1 MWSRRGSSSRRGP
14 CSRHQGGGE
23 AQLGQQHEQLV
34 GPGRGHGTAPPAGE
48 DAQVVMQLVV
58 AAFRKV
64 VAAADTGDAA
74 AAAGVLLTA
83 AAAAAAASPPAASAK
98 VAAAANKLRLSP
110 LPGSASQ
117 LKGVAGTGTMGRS
130 AGVPDGSEPDD
141 SSGSPG
147 ASSAD
152 GSGRPAKRRRV
163 GEGHATPDAP
173 ATPETAAPGPG
184 LHGGQLPGQ
193 QQLQTSSRPPQ
204 QEQEVGQRDAAQTPR
219 RSPPPPAARVAAASV
234 CFHLPPPRGG
244 AALPTQCRVLFSKQ
258 LSASD
263 VGKMGRIIVP
273 RACGERWKGS
283 GMVLLLDGGPSH
295 ALLLH
300 TPQLHLYCHVHTHPP
315 PSNLPRPPKPHSLLL
330 HLQPSSTCRTVPPAR
345 M

>member
-130 AGVPDGSEPDD
+130 AGVPNGSEPDD

-193 QQLQTSSRPPQ
+193 QQLQTASRPPQ

-219 RSPPPPAARVAAASV
+219 RSPPPPAAGGGQRV
-234 CFHLPPPRGG
+234 LPPAATPGGRGP
-244 AALPTQCRVLFSKQ
+244 AYP
-258 LSASD
+258 
-263 VGKMGRIIVP
+263 VP
-273 RACGERWKGS
+273 RA
-283 GMVLLLDGGPSH
+283 VLQ
-295 ALLLH
+295 AA
-300 TPQLHLYCHVHTHPP
+300 Q
-315 PSNLPRPPKPHSLLL
+315 R
-330 HLQPSSTCRTVPPAR
+330 Q
-345 M
+345 